1 MLSCLTNTLYYD
13 REMLLASNEYKSVK
27 RELIDL
33 LVDFV
38 VQIDN
43 EEVCCESLRVVSN
56 LTRMKQFIKPVL
68 EAKLHEAVM
77 ILLDST
83 SKEIVYYSLGVI
95 INLLSDDEFKSANRT
110 VLINSILEILGECQ
124 GEDFDIVG
132 VSLKALSII
141 IENRSENIEPGQ
153 LNEI

>member
-1 MLSCLTNTLYYD
+1 
-13 REMLLASNEYKSVK
+13 MLLASLEYKTVK
-27 RELIDL
+27 KELIDL

-38 VQIDN
+38 VQIEY

-83 SKEIVYYSLGVI
+83 SK
-95 INLLSDDEFKSANRT
+95 
-110 VLINSILEILGECQ
+110 
-124 GEDFDIVG
+124 
-132 VSLKALSII
+132 
-141 IENRSENIEPGQ
+141 
-153 LNEI
+153 

>member
-1 MLSCLTNTLYYD
+1 M
-13 REMLLASNEYKSVK
+13 
-27 RELIDL
+27 

-38 VQIDN
+38 VQIEY

-83 SKEIVYYSLGVI
+83 SK
-95 INLLSDDEFKSANRT
+95 
-110 VLINSILEILGECQ
+110 
-124 GEDFDIVG
+124 
-132 VSLKALSII
+132 
-141 IENRSENIEPGQ
+141 
-153 LNEI
+153 

>member
-13 REMLLASNEYKSVK
+13 REMLLASLEYKTVK
-27 RELIDL
+27 KELIDL

-38 VQIDN
+38 VQIEY

-83 SKEIVYYSLGVI
+83 SK
-95 INLLSDDEFKSANRT
+95 
-110 VLINSILEILGECQ
+110 
-124 GEDFDIVG
+124 
-132 VSLKALSII
+132 
-141 IENRSENIEPGQ
+141 
-153 LNEI
+153 

>member
-13 REMLLASNEYKSVK
+13 CEFLLANNDYKLVK
-27 RELIDL
+27 KELIDV

-56 LTRMKQFIKPVL
+56 LTRMKNFIKHIID
-68 EAKLHEAVM
+68 AKLHDAVI

-83 SKEIVYYSLGVI
+83 SKEIVYYSLGII
-95 INLLSDDEFKSANRT
+95 INLLMDDEFKSQYRST
-110 VLINSILEILGECQ
+110 LIDMIICILRECQ
-124 GEDFDIVG
+124 DEDFDV
-132 VSLKALSII
+132 VTVALKALSII
-141 IENRSENIEPGQ
+141 IDSRSENIDPNQ
-153 LNEI
+153 LA

>member
-1 MLSCLTNTLYYD
+1 MIACVLSCLTNTLYYD
-13 REMLLASNEYKSVK
+13 REMLLASNEYRTVK
-27 RELIDL
+27 KELIET

-68 EAKLHEAVM
+68 DAKLHEAVL

-83 SKEIVYYSLGVI
+83 SKEIVYYCLGII
-95 INLLSDDEFKSANRT
+95 INLLADDEFKSAYRGQ
-110 VLINSILEILGECQ
+110 LISAIVEIL
-124 GEDFDIVG
+124 
-132 VSLKALSII
+132 K
-141 IENRSENIEPGQ
+141 
-153 LNEI
+153 

>member
-1 MLSCLTNTLYYD
+1 
-13 REMLLASNEYKSVK
+13 MLLASNEYKTIK
-27 RELIDL
+27 KELIDL

-68 EAKLHEAVM
+68 EAKLHEAVI

-95 INLLSDDEFKSANRT
+95 INLLADDEFKSVNRA
-110 VLINSILEILGECQ
+110 VLVNYIL
-124 GEDFDIVG
+124 
-132 VSLKALSII
+132 
-141 IENRSENIEPGQ
+141 
-153 LNEI
+153 